1 MSREGGRGIGE
12 GLELGGREGRGRRER
27 EMERERGREER
38 GKGEE
43 GGGYVCKAS
52 LCSADCRLCLIGIL
66 LQELLSR
73 GRYCLDEEE
82 SRSGNTPMH
91 LVGSFLAAL
100 FRNFELSSHSLKRRR
115 PSTFISRSSSS
126 QSTHFLHSCQGF
138 TQSQLLRLII
148 SIYGGVPEV
157 FEVFHCRQNTTEEDL
172 KLFLNPKRAT
182 KRPFQY
188 LILEVNR
195 LPYQLQEVCDT
206 HTWFHYLHCLMK

>member
-1 MSREGGRGIGE
+1 
-12 GLELGGREGRGRRER
+12 
-27 EMERERGREER
+27 
-38 GKGEE
+38 
-43 GGGYVCKAS
+43 VCKAS
-52 LCSADCRLCLIGIL
+52 LCSADCRLRLIGIL

-115 PSTFISRSSSS
+115 PSTLISRSSSS

-206 HTWFHYLHCLMK
+206 VLMLVSLPSLPDEGNCEVPLKHGVSTFHEGWVH